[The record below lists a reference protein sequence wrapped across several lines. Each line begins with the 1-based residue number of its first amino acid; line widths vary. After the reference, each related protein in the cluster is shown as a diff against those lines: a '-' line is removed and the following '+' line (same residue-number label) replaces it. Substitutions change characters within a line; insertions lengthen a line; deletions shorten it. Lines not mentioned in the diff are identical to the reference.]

1 MYTPSSQPHSEYE
14 HAATLDV
21 NEGEICGADVILC
34 LFDILLS
41 DRHVITSDY
50 DPMRAY
56 PTPMT

>member
-1 MYTPSSQPHSEYE
+1 MKVRFVVQM
-14 HAATLDV
+14 LDALGV
-21 NEGEICGADVILC
+21 TLC